1 MTNQKRV
8 EDGMKTREKNA
19 RAKLIEAA
27 YKVLAEKGY
36 ENCSIKDIAR
46 EAGVS
51 PGLVHYYFA
60 NKEELLAAVVKEA
73 TDAYCREMEH
83 MRATVAGDRLA
94 DAALAEPLKRTR
106 EHADWY
112 KLRHELYVLAL
123 RNPTIRSGVKELFT
137 KGREGIE
144 GTVQA
149 VAGKPLSNG
158 AELSAI
164 LFACFEGLA
173 LQALIDPD
181 FDLEGAYRVLGQMAK
196 QFVQTKSEG
205 K

>member
-1 MTNQKRV
+1 
-8 EDGMKTREKNA
+8 MKTRERNT

-27 YKVLAEKGY
+27 YKVLAAKGY
-36 ENCSIKDIAR
+36 ENCSIKDIAH

-60 NKEELLAAVVKEA
+60 NKEELLVAVVKEA
-73 TDAYCREMEH
+73 TDAYCRQMEQ
-83 MRATVAGDRLA
+83 MRETVAADQLA
-94 DAALAEPLKRTR
+94 DAALAEPLERTR
-106 EHADWY
+106 RNAEWY
-112 KLRHELYVLAL
+112 KLRYELYVLAL

-137 KGREGIE
+137 RGREGIE
-144 GTVQA
+144 ETIQA

-158 AELSAI
+158 SEMSAI

-173 LQALIDPD
+173 LQSLVDPD
-181 FDLEGAYRVLGQMAK
+181 FDLEGAYRILGQMAK
-196 QFVQTKSEG
+196 QFVQSQLTSEG